1 MRNAHCSFC
10 GKPQTHVRRLVSSPA
25 SDSYICDSCIEIC
38 REIVLEGN
46 MPKRIERFIL
56 PTPHE
61 IKEKLDEFIVGQ
73 ENAKRAM
80 AVAVYNHYKRL
91 NYNLG
96 KSLKQRT
103 VELDKSNILLIGPT
117 GVGKTLIAKSLAKML
132 QVPFVCVD
140 ATTLTEAGYVGDDV
154 ETVLAKLLSSADG
167 DIKRAEMGIVYI
179 DEIDKIAKK
188 IDTRNM
194 TRDVSGEG
202 VQQSLLKIL
211 EGTTVS
217 VPSTTRKLPHQ
228 DTVSLDTSNIL
239 FICGGAFVRL
249 PAIIEERQNRSAVG
263 FGRKTEA
270 VRAHNYRF
278 IDDVQP
284 RDLVNF
290 GLIPEF
296 VGRLPIVIGLDALD
310 RAALVNILSV
320 PKNNLVEQYK
330 TIFKID
336 GVALEFEEKALEAVA
351 DRAIE
356 LGMGARGLRTI
367 MEEVMLDTMFATPSE
382 ENLEKITITADCVIN
397 KAKPAF
403 CYGKVEKKA
412 KEDKKIKEDKK
423 SSSKNVAAVKPETPK
438 FQSQ

>member
-38 REIVLEGN
+38 REIVMEGTA
-46 MPKRIERFIL
+46 PKRIERFIL
-56 PTPHE
+56 PTPQE

-80 AVAVYNHYKRL
+80 SVAVYNHYKRL

-96 KSLKQRT
+96 KSIKQRT

-117 GVGKTLIAKSLAKML
+117 GVGKTLIAKSLARML

-154 ETVLAKLLSSADG
+154 ETVLSKLLNNADG

-179 DEIDKIAKK
+179 DEVDKIAKK

-211 EGTTVS
+211 EGTVVS
-217 VPSTTRKLPHQ
+217 VPQNSRKLPHQ
-228 DTVSLDTSNIL
+228 DTVNLDTSNIL

-249 PAIIEERQNRSAVG
+249 PAIIEERQNRTAVG
-263 FGRKTEA
+263 FNSKTET
-270 VRAHNYRF
+270 VRSYNYRF

-284 RDLVNF
+284 KDLVNF

-296 VGRLPIVIGLDALD
+296 VGRLPVVIGLDALD
-310 RAALVNILSV
+310 KNALVNILSV
-320 PKNNLVEQYK
+320 PKNNLIEQYK

-336 GVALEFEEKALEAVA
+336 GVALEYEPQALEAVA
-351 DRAIE
+351 QKALD

-367 MEEVMLDTMFATPSE
+367 MEEVMLDTMFLSPSE
-382 ENLEKITITADCVIN
+382 ENLERVTITADCVIN
-397 KAKPAF
+397 KSKPILV
-403 CYGKVEKKA
+403 Y
-412 KEDKKIKEDKK
+412 KEDNKQPKKQPEKIPQNVVN
-423 SSSKNVAAVKPETPK
+423 KNTETTK